1 MTANP
6 NDPAAKHKVPFP
18 LERMVWHPTPLM
30 NQVTLVTT
38 LNEDGTSNVA
48 PKSCLSLMIFR
59 PLLLAMGCNL
69 THWTAKNVRRSLEC
83 VVNVPGAELAAQAW
97 AAAELPHP
105 RTIESADLT
114 PVASRSVKPPGI
126 AECRAHFECAYEREL
141 VYGEEVIFLLRVV
154 GAAIDQDV
162 LEAPDPYARMRPFAF
177 LEERLYGVLEK
188 GVKL

>member
-6 NDPAAKHKVPFP
+6 ADPTAKEKVPFS
-18 LERMVWHPTPLM
+18 LERMIWHPTPLM

-48 PKSCLSLMIFR
+48 PKSCVSLMIFR

-69 THWTAKNVRRSLEC
+69 THWTARNLRRGLEC
-83 VVNVPGAELAAQAW
+83 VVNVPGAGLAAEAW
-97 AAAELPHP
+97 ATSELPHP
-105 RTIESADLT
+105 RTIESAGLT
-114 PVASRSVKPPGI
+114 PVASRQVKPPGI
-126 AECRAHFECAYEREL
+126 AECHAHLECVHEREI

-154 GAAIDQDV
+154 AASMDRDV

-177 LEERLYGVLEK
+177 LEERLYGVVEK
-188 GVKL
+188 SERL